1 MKRSFS
7 MKKTCVAVWLLLSAS
22 GLWAQSSSVL
32 DEIIENKS
40 ISWSQGAYLALVGS
54 GQLAESASPQ
64 QGFEQLSQLGWVPF
78 FTGPDSHINLSDYSY
93 LLARIWSVK
102 GGYFYTAIPSPR
114 YAFREFKFQGYLPG
128 GSDPGADVSGAEAI
142 RMLGK
147 VMDANPALGAK

>member
-93 LLARIWSVK
+93 LLARIWSEKADTFTPRFLHHDTRSGSSSFKVIFLEVVIPVPTSAEQRLSACWVK
-102 GGYFYTAIPSPR
+102 
-114 YAFREFKFQGYLPG
+114 
-128 GSDPGADVSGAEAI
+128 
-142 RMLGK
+142 
-147 VMDANPALGAK
+147 